1 MWIEETANGKY
12 KFSER
17 YKDPYTDKL
26 KKVSIVMENKTR
38 QTQKDALYILN
49 NKIQNKTNNKE
60 LISKRMT
67 FKELF
72 DEWYPIYMMQVAE
85 GTYLP
90 TKNIFTK
97 LIEDIGSNTL
107 ISKVDSNLI
116 VDTLESYI
124 YSQKLSNKYVSIIKS
139 KLNLIFSYALNKK
152 YIDSNPIE
160 KIKINYKRE
169 FATQKTKDKYLEDT
183 EYTSLIEFTESINH
197 KYALLFQW
205 MYLTGLRPGE
215 ALALYKDDIH
225 LTPER
230 NYVIVEGTLLYR
242 ERSIK
247 EVKKSNRTKTAAGM
261 REVDLPQK
269 AVDIYNEL
277 VLLNPNGIFLFQTS
291 KGTPFQLTAIN
302 SFLRVHKEEMGF
314 EKDKTLSSHIFRHT
328 HISKLAEIGTPM
340 YVIQERVG
348 HEDSKITQQIYL
360 HVTQKTRE
368 KLQSNLD
375 LL

>member
-49 NKIQNKTNNKE
+49 NKIQNKTNNKD

-72 DEWYPIYMMQVAE
+72 NEWYPIYTMQVAE

-97 LIEDIGSNTL
+97 LIADLGSNTL

-169 FATQKTKDKYLEDT
+169 FATQKTKDKYLEDA

-215 ALALYKDDIH
+215 TLALYKDDIH
-225 LTPER
+225 LTSER
-230 NYVIVEGTLLYR
+230 NYVTVEGTLLYR

-277 VLLNPNGIFLFQTS
+277 VLLNPDGIFLFQTS